1 MIVKIEIIREEI
13 LLDQMIENTNL
24 NISTEIIA
32 TDNDFNSMEN
42 EKLVTNL
49 NIMKKVI
56 EFPQSL
62 YKF

>member
-1 MIVKIEIIREEI
+1 MIGTIEIIAEE
-13 LLDQMIENTNL
+13 DRMIENTNPKIL
-24 NISTEIIA
+24 TEIIA
-32 TDNDFNSMEN
+32 TVGDSNSMEK
-42 EKLVTNL
+42 EKSVTNL